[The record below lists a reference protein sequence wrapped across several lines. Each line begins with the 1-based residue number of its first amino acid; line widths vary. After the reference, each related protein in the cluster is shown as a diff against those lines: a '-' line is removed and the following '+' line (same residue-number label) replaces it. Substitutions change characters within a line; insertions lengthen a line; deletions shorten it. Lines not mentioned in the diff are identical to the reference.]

1 MRILLVDDDDEA
13 RTLWA
18 LALGRAGHEVQQAR
32 TVAEAISLG
41 RSMRAE
47 VLVVDRN
54 LPDGDG
60 ADVVAALSEAGRPPA
75 IALSGHDVRPEEKRF
90 AVQLVKPVAL
100 AQLLAC
106 LQQVAPR
113 TQADSPQ

>member
-13 RTLWA
+13 RMLWA

-41 RSMRAE
+41 RGLQVE

-60 ADVVAALSEAGRPPA
+60 VEVVAALTEAGRPPA
-75 IALSGHDVRPEEKRF
+75 IALSGDDIRPDERRF
-90 AVQLVKPVAL
+90 AAQLVKPVAL
-100 AQLLAC
+100 AELLAC
-106 LQQVAPR
+106 VQRVSTTVQ
-113 TQADSPQ
+113 TSSPQ